1 MAKKLLTAKDVR
13 RGWAME
19 YRRRQ
24 RAAGVKVTKTE
35 ALVRFGLIKR
45 AA

>member
-1 MAKKLLTAKDVR
+1 MAKPKLRTAKQVR

-19 YRRRQ
+19 YRARQ
-24 RAAGVKVTKTE
+24 RAAGIKVTKTQ
-35 ALVRFGLIKR
+35 ALMRFGLKR